1 MNKLFSKKVKVKN
14 QGMIRIPAELRKK
27 FDIKDGDYVIFQ
39 EDERGDF
46 VLKKI
51 ESEVKIREKALDIEK
66 FKEVYKKSRQ
76 EDLELEI

>member
-1 MNKLFSKKVKVKN
+1 
-14 QGMIRIPAELRKK
+14 MIRIPAELRKK